1 MFKGTPNTN
10 GRPKGSTN
18 KATNK
23 VRKAFT
29 LLVEN
34 NLEKMQ
40 EDLISLDPKD
50 RIKLMLEMSSFI
62 IPKLKS
68 VEMQA
73 DINNNEDLLNRLLE
87 IPKENYNKLYDR
99 NK

>member
-1 MFKGTPNTN
+1 
-10 GRPKGSTN
+10 
-18 KATNK
+18 
-23 VRKAFT
+23 
-29 LLVEN
+29 
-34 NLEKMQ
+34 MQ